1 MTRKRLEELLRRES
15 PRVRRRYLGAIA
27 RVRDKYT
34 LAKLESA
41 LEGGTISSVLDDL
54 ERAGA
59 LFAAQTEAVTALVA
73 NEVAEQLSKKLD
85 VVVTYD
91 GTNERAV
98 AQLRANRARMVQGLR
113 EEARDAITDVLVEG
127 TSQGLN
133 PRQQAQGIRD
143 SIGLTPKQAE
153 WVRSYRRRLETLDR
167 GALGM
172 ELRDARYD
180 GTVDKAIKAGKP
192 LTAKQ
197 VDKMVERYYQR
208 ALRYRAEVI
217 ARTEALR
224 AVNAGSHEMYQ
235 QAVEDGTL
243 DADLLVYTWH
253 AGSAPRTRESHI
265 AMRGQKRA
273 HGQPFT
279 SGNGYSLRYPGDPDA
294 PASEVANCRCAV
306 STRVFL
312 SKEEAQAH
320 LNGTSVAK
328 ASPGERGLYYDI
340 ARAAGWY

>member
-41 LEGGTISSVLDDL
+41 LEGGTISTVLEEL

-73 NEVAEQLSKKLD
+73 NEVSEQLSKKLD

-98 AQLRANRARMVQGLR
+98 AQLRANRVRMVQGLR
-113 EEARDAITDVLVEG
+113 EETRESITDVLVEG

-172 ELRDARYD
+172 ELRDARFD
-180 GTVDKAIKAGKP
+180 GTVRRAIDEGKP
-192 LTAKQ
+192 LPAKR
-197 VDKMVERYYQR
+197 VDQLVERYYQR
-208 ALRYRAEVI
+208 AIRYRAEVI
-217 ARTEALR
+217 SRTETLR
-224 AVNAGSHEMYQ
+224 AVHEGAEAMYA

-243 DADLLVYTWH
+243 DRDLIVQTWH
-253 AGSAPRTRESHI
+253 ATRDGRTRSSHI
-265 AMRGQKRA
+265 AMNGQRRRM
-273 HGQPFT
+273 GETFR
-279 SGNGYSLRYPGDPDA
+279 SGNGYDLKYPCDPDA
-294 PASEVANCRCAV
+294 PASESAQCRC
-306 STRVFL
+306 SKSSKVFA
-312 SKEEAQAH
+312 SKEAAQAA
-320 LNGTSVAK
+320 LT
-328 ASPGERGLYYDI
+328 ASS
-340 ARAAGWY
+340 

>member
-1 MTRKRLEELLRRES
+1 MTRKRLEELLARQS
-15 PRVRRRYLGAIA
+15 PRIRRRYLAA
-27 RVRDKYT
+27 MKRTRDRYT
-34 LAKLESA
+34 LAKLEDA
-41 LEGGTISSVLDDL
+41 LESGAVSSVLDEV
-54 ERAGA
+54 ERAAA

-127 TSQGLN
+127 TSAGAN

-172 ELRDARYD
+172 ELRDARFD
-180 GTVDKAIKAGKP
+180 GTVRRAIDEGKP
-192 LTAKQ
+192 LPAKR
-197 VDKMVERYYQR
+197 VDQLVDRYYQR

-217 ARTEALR
+217 ARTETLR
-224 AVNAGSHEMYQ
+224 AVHEGDEAMFAQ
-235 QAVEDGTL
+235 VTEDGTL
-243 DADLLVYTWH
+243 DKDLIVDTWH
-253 AGSAPRTRESHI
+253 SRSGDPRTRDSH
-265 AMRGQKRA
+265 APMNGQRRRF
-273 HGQPFT
+273 GEVFT
-279 SGNGYSLRYPGDPDA
+279 SGHGYPLKYPGDPDA
-294 PASEVANCRCAV
+294 PASETAQCRCKK
-306 STRVFL
+306 SRKVFA
-312 SKEEAQAH
+312 SKEAAQAY
-320 LNGTSVAK
+320 LDGT
-328 ASPGERGLYYDI
+328 
-340 ARAAGWY
+340 AAPAA

>member
-15 PRVRRRYLGAIA
+15 PRVRRRYLGALS

-41 LEGGTISSVLDDL
+41 LEGGTISSALDDL

-73 NEVAEQLSKKLD
+73 NEVAAQLSTRLD
-85 VVVTYD
+85 TVVTYD

-113 EEARDAITDVLVEG
+113 EEARDTITDVLVEG

-180 GTVDKAIKAGKP
+180 GTVRRAIDEGKP
-192 LTAKQ
+192 LPAKR
-197 VDKMVERYYQR
+197 VDQLVERYYQR

-217 ARTEALR
+217 SRTEALR
-224 AVNAGSHEMYQ
+224 AVHEGAEQMYT

-243 DADLLVYTWH
+243 DPALIVDEWH
-253 AGSAPRTRESHI
+253 AGKPPRTRESH
-265 AMRGQKRA
+265 APMNGQKRPFGGVFVSG
-273 HGQPFT
+273 HGYQ
-279 SGNGYSLRYPGDPDA
+279 LKYPGDPDA
-294 PASEVANCRCAV
+294 PASETAQCRCRKSRKVYPSA
-306 STRVFL
+306 
-312 SKEEAQAH
+312 EAAQAA
-320 LNGTSVAK
+320 LT
-328 ASPGERGLYYDI
+328 ASS
-340 ARAAGWY
+340 